1 LVGDTIVGH
10 PQFGA
15 VTGNVSEQLESLAL
29 VAVMSISVP
38 DVIPVITPA
47 PDVIVPTVPDVAV
60 IKASDGITVKET
72 SYVDKSVEQG
82 VLTIETIGILL
93 TTTFASPVK
102 VLLQVVLG
110 LVTDINVTVVSD
122 VGAETVTCATPDT
135 FNVTGLPVAPV

>member
-82 VLTIETIGILL
+82 VLIIETLGIAL
-93 TTTFASPVK
+93 TTTSASTSKETSQP
-102 VLLQVVLG
+102 LS
-110 LVTDINVTVVSD
+110 DI
-122 VGAETVTCATPDT
+122 
-135 FNVTGLPVAPV
+135 